1 MTSPDL
7 AVLRDRLRDLLHDL
21 PWRRIAALSAGVS
34 LAIVLLLGLLVRLRI
49 IQDEVDLEW
58 MEEILESRSPV
69 LEVPARVFDFLG
81 GGWFAI
87 FAVPLGVAAVFL
99 LRRRPWA
106 ALVFVIASGVSAA
119 IVQGLKVLYSRARP
133 EDILL
138 DLTSG
143 AYPSGHVANAAT
155 VAVLLTLL
163 LARAWVLIPGLA
175 YVVLMAL
182 SRTYL
187 GAHWITDTVGG
198 ALLGAAVAVAA
209 WAVFAPRLRAER
221 EARTAVSADAPRMRR
236 SAR

>member
-1 MTSPDL
+1 ME
-7 AVLRDRLRDLLHDL
+7 LRPITRDLLATGRDVIDAARKL
-21 PWRRIAALSAGVS
+21 PWRRLGPIAAAAAV
-34 LAIVLLLGLLVRLRI
+34 AVVLLLGLLVRIDVIR
-49 IQDEVDLEW
+49 DEIDVEW
-58 MEEILESRSPV
+58 MDEILENRTPV
-69 LEVPARVFDFLG
+69 LEVPARILDFLG

-87 FAVPLGVAAVFL
+87 AAVPVVVAAVFL
-99 LRRRPWA
+99 IRRRPWA
-106 ALVFVIASGVSAA
+106 ALVFVLASAVSAA
-119 IVQGLKVLYSRARP
+119 IVQGLKVLFSRQRP

-163 LARAWVLIPGLA
+163 LARWWVLIPGLA

-187 GAHWITDTVGG
+187 GAHWVTDTIGG

-209 WAVFAPRLRAER
+209 WAVFAPRLSRERAGR
-221 EARTAVSADAPRMRR
+221 PGSVGP
-236 SAR
+236 

>member
-1 MTSPDL
+1 MTAPET
-7 AVLRDRLRDLLHDL
+7 ARDLLATGRGILSRLPAL
-21 PWRRIAALSAGVS
+21 PWRRIGAIGAGSAMAV
-34 LAIVLLLGLLVRLRI
+34 VLLLGLLVRIDVIR
-49 IQDEVDLEW
+49 DEIDVEW
-58 MEEILESRSPV
+58 MDEILENRTPL

-81 GGWFAI
+81 GGWFGI
-87 FAVPLGVAAVFL
+87 FVVPIGVAVLFL

-106 ALVFVIASGVSAA
+106 ALVFVLASAVSAG
-119 IVQGLKVLYSRARP
+119 IVQGLKVLFSRARP

-138 DLTSG
+138 DLTNG

-163 LARAWVLIPGLA
+163 LARWWVLIPGLA

-187 GAHWITDTVGG
+187 GAHWITDTIGA

-209 WAVFAPRLRAER
+209 WAVFAPRLSRERKGRAGS
-221 EARTAVSADAPRMRR
+221 VGP
-236 SAR
+236 